1 MKKDAIITKTKELYQ
16 GKHYLGIEF
25 NEQTSR
31 DQVLYGEEWLSEE
44 CTGIVTTCWA
54 SVDVIKEAQKIR
66 ANLII
71 VHEALFWNHGDQ
83 QDWLQENKTYQ
94 LKKEL
99 LDEAKITVWRNHDF
113 VHSGILQEDG
123 SAIDG
128 IFLGVV
134 KTLGWEKFV
143 EDLTRFPFIFRF
155 DKGKT
160 LHELSHELIDK
171 LEVNGIRYV
180 GESNQVIRN
189 LIVGY
194 HALGQDNDIIKQLER
209 EDIDAICLLEMVDF
223 TVLEF
228 AKDSLSLGRNKAV
241 LSAGHFNTE
250 EPGMAYMADFL
261 VEKLELEIPIQ
272 FVKSGD
278 TVNYIVK

>member
-54 SVDVIKEAQKIR
+54 SVDVIKEAQKIG

-180 GESNQVIRN
+180 GESNQVIRS

-261 VEKLELEIPIQ
+261 VEKLELEIPVQ